1 MMRILYLDLTPGIGG
16 SLISLEQLL
25 QGLDRRVFEP
35 LVLLPAHSPMVA
47 RLEAQGI
54 RVVTVPT
61 FIVEAARSSS
71 LVGLVKG
78 TPVGQR
84 LRDGG
89 CLGRL
94 WAWARGVRNT
104 VTRTLPLTW
113 RLYRA
118 IQITRPAL
126 VHVNDAVFVSR
137 PAIAAAWLAR
147 TPVVCH
153 VRSLGPFQAWD
164 RLWAK
169 TVRRFIFIS
178 QWVADDQARQG
189 IAAARGQRIYNG
201 INLTLY
207 REGMSRADARRQL
220 NLPADRPIVAV
231 IGRLVPWKGQ
241 DLFVQALQ
249 YVRATVP
256 DIVGLIVGETEGYS
270 QEFGHTLQEQ
280 VLALG
285 LSDTVRFLGHSEEI
299 PAILAAIDVLAH
311 TSVTPEP
318 FGRVLAEAMA
328 AGRPVITPAEGGGTE
343 IVINGETGLW
353 FRPRDPRALADAI
366 TALLTDWPR
375 AQAMAA
381 AGQRRAAALFSCDRL
396 VAEVST
402 FYLDLFDGTPRPA

>member
-1 MMRILYLDLTPGIGG
+1 MMRILYVDLTPGIGG

-25 QGLDRRVFEP
+25 QGLDRRAYEP
-35 LVLLPAHSPMVA
+35 RVLLPAHSPMAA
-47 RLEAQGI
+47 RLQAQDI
-54 RVVTVPT
+54 PVMTVPT
-61 FIVEAARSSS
+61 FVVETARSSN

-78 TPVGQR
+78 TAMGQR

-89 CLGRL
+89 RLGRL
-94 WAWARGVRNT
+94 WAWARGMRNT
-104 VTRTLPLTW
+104 LTRTLPLTW

-118 IQITRPAL
+118 IRAARPAL
-126 VHVNDAVFVSR
+126 VHVNDAVFASR

-153 VRSLGPFQAWD
+153 VRSLGPFQTWD

-178 QWVADDQARQG
+178 QWVADDQVRQG

-201 INLTLY
+201 IDLARY
-207 REGMSRADARRQL
+207 ADGIGREAARRQF

-249 YVRATVP
+249 QVRAAVP
-256 DIVGLIVGETEGYS
+256 DVLGLIVGETEGYS
-270 QEFGHTLQEQ
+270 QEFGRALQDQ
-280 VLALG
+280 VAALG
-285 LSDTVRFLGHSEEI
+285 LGETVRFFGHTDDI
-299 PAILAAIDVLAH
+299 PTLLAAIDVLAH

-328 AGRPVITPAEGGGTE
+328 TDRPVITPAEGGGTE
-343 IVINGETGLW
+343 IVLHGETGLW
-353 FRPRDPRALADAI
+353 FRPRDPRSLAEAI
-366 TALLTDWPR
+366 IALLTDRPR
-375 AQAMAA
+375 GQVLAA
-381 AGQRRAAALFSCDRL
+381 AGRRRAAELFGRDRL
-396 VAEVST
+396 VAEISA
-402 FYLDLFDGTPRPA
+402 FYQGLSDRTPRPA